1 MKIMNFAFGRLGA
14 VVAVAAAL
22 YLTTA
27 VAADTTAS
35 KPAADIKATGWY
47 PARVIDQRGMDR
59 YTQAWDLEPCI
70 NGGASGD
77 GLHGSREE
85 AEVLDESVADTR
97 GAPAPAGGSPSHSGS
112 H

>member
-1 MKIMNFAFGRLGA
+1 MNHSNITAWRLGA
-14 VVAVAAAL
+14 AAAAL
-22 YLTTA
+22 FLTTA
-27 VAADTTAS
+27 VAADATTGRVVEG
-35 KPAADIKATGWY
+35 IKATGWY

-70 NGGASGD
+70 NGGASRD

-97 GAPAPAGGSPSHSGS
+97 GAPTPAGGSGKH
-112 H
+112 